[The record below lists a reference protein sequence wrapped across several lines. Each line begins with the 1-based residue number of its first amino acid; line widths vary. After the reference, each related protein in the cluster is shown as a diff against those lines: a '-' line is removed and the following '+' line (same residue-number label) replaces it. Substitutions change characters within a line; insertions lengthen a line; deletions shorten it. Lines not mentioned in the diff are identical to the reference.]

1 MKILITGATGLIGSA
16 LSARLSK
23 EQHTVVRLRRGGAH
37 YQPGD
42 AAWDPGAGTVDPAAL
57 NAVDAVV
64 NLAGASIA
72 GGRWTAAR
80 KTELRASRVEPTR
93 ALVHTLAKLPRP
105 PQVLVSASAIGYYG
119 DRGDETLAEST
130 APGNDFLAGICREW
144 EAAAMEAERAGIRTV
159 TLRTSVV
166 LAKEGGALAKMITP
180 FRLGVGGRLGS
191 GKQWMSWITLE
202 DEVEV
207 LYGAIVNAQWRGA
220 INAASPHPV
229 TNEEFTRVLARVL
242 HRPAIF
248 PAPAFALRLM
258 LGEMADALLL
268 SSQRVSAAK
277 LTGLGF
283 PFRQPQLEPALR
295 AILSSPSSPAPSRGS
310 N

>member
-16 LSARLSK
+16 LSARLLK
-23 EQHTVVRLRRGGAH
+23 DQHTVVRLRRGGAH

-42 AAWDPGAGTVDPAAL
+42 AAWDPSTGTVDPAAL
-57 NAVDAVV
+57 DSVDAVV

-72 GGRWTAAR
+72 GGRWTSAR
-80 KTELRASRVEPTR
+80 KAELRASRVEPTR
-93 ALVHTLAKLPRP
+93 ALVSTLAKLPRP

-119 DRGDETLAEST
+119 DRGDETLAESS
-130 APGNDFLAGICREW
+130 APGDNFLAGICREW

-159 TLRTSVV
+159 TPRTSIV
-166 LAKEGGALAKMITP
+166 LAKDGGALAKMITP

-202 DEVEV
+202 DAVEV
-207 LYGAIVNAQWRGA
+207 FYGAIVNAQWRGA
-220 INAASPHPV
+220 VNAASPHPV
-229 TNEEFTRVLARVL
+229 TNAEFTRVLARVL

-258 LGEMADALLL
+258 LGEMAEALLL
-268 SSQRVSAAK
+268 SSQRVSPQK
-277 LTGLGF
+277 LTELGF
-283 PFRQPQLEPALR
+283 SFRQSQLEPALR
-295 AILSSPSSPAPSRGS
+295 AILS
-310 N
+310 

>member
-1 MKILITGATGLIGSA
+1 MKILITGATGLIGAA
-16 LSARLSK
+16 LSARLLK
-23 EQHTVVRLRRGGAH
+23 GQHTVVRLRRSGANL
-37 YQPGD
+37 QPGD
-42 AAWDPGAGTVDPAAL
+42 AAWDPGTGAIDPAAL
-57 NAVDAVV
+57 DSADAVV

-72 GGRWTAAR
+72 GGRWTPAR
-80 KTELRASRVEPTR
+80 KKALRASRVEPTR
-93 ALVHTLAKLPRP
+93 ALARTLAKLPRP

-119 DRGDETLAEST
+119 DRGDETLAESS
-130 APGNDFLAGICREW
+130 APGEDFLAGICREW
-144 EAAAMEAERAGIRTV
+144 EAAAAEAERAGIRTV

-166 LAKEGGALAKMITP
+166 LAKNGGALAKMITP
-180 FRLGVGGRLGS
+180 FRWGVGGRLGS

-207 LYGAIVNAQWRGA
+207 FYGAIVNAEWRGA
-220 INAASPHPV
+220 INAASPQPV
-229 TNEEFTRVLARVL
+229 TNAEFTRALARVL

-268 SSQRVSAAK
+268 SSQRVSAEK

-283 PFRQPQLEPALR
+283 SFRQPQLEPALR
-295 AILSSPSSPAPSRGS
+295 AILS
-310 N
+310 

>member
-1 MKILITGATGLIGSA
+1 LIGSA

-23 EQHTVVRLRRGGAH
+23 EQHTVVHLCRGGAH

-42 AAWDPGAGTVDPAAL
+42 AAWDPSAGTVDPKAL
-57 NAVDAVV
+57 DSVDAVV

-72 GGRWTAAR
+72 GGRWTKAR
-80 KTELRASRVEPTR
+80 KTELRASRVPPTQ
-93 ALVHTLAKLPRP
+93 ALVRTLAKLPRP

-119 DRGDETLAEST
+119 DRKDETLPESSG
-130 APGNDFLAGICREW
+130 PGDDFLAGICREW

-159 TLRTSVV
+159 TLRTGVV
-166 LAKEGGALAKMITP
+166 LAKDGGALPKMLTP

-191 GKQWMSWITLE
+191 GKQWMSWITLA

-207 LYGAIVNAQWRGA
+207 FCGAIANAQWRGPV
-220 INAASPHPV
+220 NAASPYPV
-229 TNEEFTRVLARVL
+229 TNQEFTQMLAHVL

-248 PAPAFALRLM
+248 PAPAFVLRLV

-268 SSQRVSAAK
+268 ASQRVNPQKLAA
-277 LTGLGF
+277 LGF
-283 PFRQPQLEPALR
+283 SFGQPQLEPALR
-295 AILSSPSSPAPSRGS
+295 AILS
-310 N
+310 